1 MYSGIFKFLC
11 FKFKCKEN
19 KNCSKS
25 MCIMHFWVAF
35 GQITQMDL
43 RWVKLRLMYDQHVNT
58 YLEKKIH
65 YNILT

>member
-25 MCIMHFWVAF
+25 MLHYAF
-35 GQITQMDL
+35 LGGVGADNANGCAL
-43 RWVKLRLMYDQHVNT
+43 GKVKIEV
-58 YLEKKIH
+58 
-65 YNILT
+65 